1 MSVDDGE
8 SNNCQPGSFK
18 GPSPASTPTI
28 QESLAAADGVGVCL
42 KAEAAIRTSAAN
54 VVSSAGGRR
63 YIVPVSET
71 SRHLWI
77 RPDGLA
83 EQAEENTTIATL
95 RNFSTV
101 NVITIE
107 ETSPRVQRKIKSLS
121 VSD

>member
-1 MSVDDGE
+1 MSVDDGT

-18 GPSPASTPTI
+18 GPSPASTPKI
-28 QESLAAADGVGVCL
+28 QESLAAAGDGVCL
-42 KAEAAIRTSAAN
+42 KAEAAIGTSAAN

-63 YIVPVSET
+63 YIIPVSET
-71 SRHLWI
+71 SRYLWI

-83 EQAEENTTIATL
+83 EQAEENTTVATL